1 MFAAKLA
8 FLSSVRPGGGGA
20 GRHTAT
26 AVAPGARGR
35 PHICCGAGPRNPLGT
50 AAAQDG
56 PKRQARAHKSVT
68 SRRRGARAA
77 ALAVPCGHSSWITLR
92 AGLTSGGPGEEV
104 GGPARGGPRRHP
116 RGRRARPARHHGPTS
131 DGRSRFTSCG
141 GATARRR

>member
-1 MFAAKLA
+1 MAAALA
-8 FLSSVRPGGGGA
+8 ATRPQ
-20 GRHTAT
+20 RWR
-26 AVAPGARGR
+26 RGR
-35 PHICCGAGPRNPLGT
+35 GDGHIYAAVLGRAIRSERPRRRT
-50 AAAQDG
+50 A
-56 PKRQARAHKSVT
+56 PKGRAHKSVT